1 MINQP
6 WAKRNWYTWVNAY
19 TSGTNDV
26 LINLSENTTTI
37 DLNQVVSWNIR
48 NKFGG
53 PKLRV
58 ELNVTLTNGKIFTF
72 YDDVPEQI
80 FQTEAFFKA
89 MADANLL

>member
-19 TSGTNDV
+19 TSGTNDT

-48 NKFGG
+48 NRFGG

-58 ELNVTLTNGKIFTF
+58 ELTVTLTNGNRFTF

-89 MADANLL
+89 NSSFRL

>member
-6 WAKRNWYTWVNAY
+6 WANRNWYTWANAY
-19 TSGTNDV
+19 TSGTNDI

-37 DLNQVVSWNIR
+37 DLNQVVSWNIHK
-48 NKFGG
+48 KFGG

-58 ELNVTLTNGKIFTF
+58 ELTVTLANGKRYMF